1 MSRRSFWLTPLLALA
16 VAGCGGPLSDARTEF
31 DRGHYAAARQVLAS
45 MERTGVWEVP
55 ERAGYALYRGLSC
68 GALGDVPRA
77 RVWLAQARA
86 LRDAHPGALSP
97 DDEARLRAALQ
108 TYEVGP

>member
-1 MSRRSFWLTPLLALA
+1 MSRRCFWLTLLLALP

-31 DRGHYAAARQVLAS
+31 DRGHYPAARQALAS
-45 MERTGVWEVP
+45 MERNGVWEVS
-55 ERAGYALYRGLSC
+55 ERAAYALYRGLTC

-77 RVWLAQARA
+77 RVWLGQARA

-97 DDEARLRAALQ
+97 DDEARLHAALQ
-108 TYEVGP
+108 TFEVGP